1 MNNEI
6 CCGDVMQSR
15 ENKSQ
20 ENQKKRY
27 TFRAEKCFCV
37 ISGIDNLIICRYLHL
52 QPNSNI
58 QECIIIIL
66 ASLLNRQFYLQIS
79 KKSFFLLR

>member
-20 ENQKKRY
+20 ENQKKKLY
-27 TFRAEKCFCV
+27 TFRADKNAFV
-37 ISGIDNLIICRYLHL
+37 
-52 QPNSNI
+52 
-58 QECIIIIL
+58 
-66 ASLLNRQFYLQIS
+66 
-79 KKSFFLLR
+79 